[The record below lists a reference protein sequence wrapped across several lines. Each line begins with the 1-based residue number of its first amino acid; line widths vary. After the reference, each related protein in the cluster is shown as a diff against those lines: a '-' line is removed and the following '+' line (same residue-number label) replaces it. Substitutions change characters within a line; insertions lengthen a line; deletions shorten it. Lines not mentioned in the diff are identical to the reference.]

1 MLRILLGIFL
11 FFALATHPQLLNPS
25 TPGDGFP
32 FPAPPPADA
41 NPVVDNYNG
50 AKIPDSYRWLEDSKS
65 PETRAFIDAQ
75 NAYTSHYLKLAH
87 IRVAGR
93 RRPLCPRASL
103 PMDHAHAT
111 RRQLL
116 LHEAPLR

>member
-11 FFALATHPQLLNPS
+11 FFALAASATAQSVH
-25 TPGDGFP
+25 TGDGFP

-87 IRVAGR
+87 IRVQAVDDLSALEQVSQWTMPMQRGDNYY
-93 RRPLCPRASL
+93 LSL
-103 PMDHAHAT
+103 IHI
-111 RRQLL
+111 
-116 LHEAPLR
+116 